1 MLDELNYNVVLNAI
15 EYLNVIDSGR
25 LSATSKRY
33 LYLVCEYRRLRG
45 PEVVVYSSWDAN
57 NLRIR
62 SAVEVALA
70 PIQLIQKP
78 PNLVL
83 AFESEQDVMENDFA
97 LQSCLSFV
105 LPSNAV
111 VLGACAP
118 NIQVNLGRKDQ
129 VPVESTSAASVMFA
143 SFQNAVI
150 STFMFDGNIVPD
162 GFQHSGAD
170 MKKMAIQF
178 EEFANELMLTQQH
191 WKSIIVYAA
200 GQSAEFVGKF
210 VSVMQSNLHNIDI
223 VGGMCDCG
231 YVTILPSRNDLST
244 TKTARQLR
252 LLIRSLGGSESQID
266 AAIEK
271 SDLVDLACRLLIQ
284 REGGTVEAVTD
295 GIFGIVLGG
304 DVPVKSIVSRGVRS
318 ITHNVPQPSSPYVV
332 KTSGLYTKGGF
343 EWYHHIK
350 DFTHRKTGRTISV
363 MELFTQARD
372 NDADFFGVRR
382 PHDDGFELYDI
393 DEEFTLEEEALS
405 VPSNWSPDGDYG
417 KDSPQGSSSEE
428 SLMGAEVDFFCL
440 DGEAC
445 CQDVDRT
452 LSLLRDQTQ
461 GEEILGAIMF
471 SCSGRGPRQ
480 GQLIREDMMDAT
492 RFARA
497 FPDVP
502 CLGFYA
508 GGEIGPMALVGNQN
522 VFRKG
527 RSAVQGFTTVF
538 CLFIVPVVKRR
549 EYELDD
555 GPDAV
560 QAFMEDRLR

>member
-1 MLDELNYNVVLNAI
+1 M
-15 EYLNVIDSGR
+15 IDSGR
-25 LSATSKRY
+25 LSVTSKRY

-83 AFESEQDVMENDFA
+83 AFESEQDVENDIA
-97 LQSCLSFV
+97 LQNCLSFV

-129 VPVESTSAASVMFA
+129 VPVESSSVASVMFA
-143 SFQNAVI
+143 SFPNAVI
-150 STFMFDGNIVPD
+150 RTFVFDGNIVPD
-162 GFQHSGAD
+162 GFQYSGAD
-170 MKKMAIQF
+170 MIKMAIQF

-244 TKTARQLR
+244 TKTVRQLR

-271 SDLVDLACRLLIQ
+271 SDLVDLALQLQIQ
-284 REGGTVEAVTD
+284 REGGTVETVKD

-318 ITHNVPQPSSPYVV
+318 FTHNVPQPSSPYVV
-332 KTSGLYTKGGF
+332 KTSGVYTINGS
-343 EWYHHIK
+343 EWNHHIK
-350 DFTHRKTGRTISV
+350 DFTHRETGRTISV

-405 VPSNWSPDGDYG
+405 VPSNWKPNGGWDNYHSAPSSIQY
-417 KDSPQGSSSEE
+417 DS
-428 SLMGAEVDFFCL
+428 LVGAEVDFYCL

-461 GEEILGAIMF
+461 GEEILGAVMF

-480 GQLIREDMMDAT
+480 GRLIHEDMMDAT

-508 GGEIGPMALVGNQN
+508 GGEIGPMALVGNQK

-527 RSAVQGFTTVF
+527 RAAVQGFTAVF

-560 QAFMEDRLR
+560 QKFIKDRLR